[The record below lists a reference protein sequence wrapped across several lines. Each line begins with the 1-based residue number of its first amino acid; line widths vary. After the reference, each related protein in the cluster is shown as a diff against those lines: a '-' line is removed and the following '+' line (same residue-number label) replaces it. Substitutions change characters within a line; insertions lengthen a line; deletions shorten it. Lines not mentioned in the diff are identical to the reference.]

1 MNQAMKIKTFEL
13 RHEQYLLK
21 GDEYGTEPFENNTLI
36 LHGAGGSSRATFTR
50 MRENLYAHGIQS
62 VSFDFV
68 GHGETGGNI
77 QETTLRG
84 RTEQTVAVIKYKCQ
98 EPLTLIGAS
107 MGAYSAV
114 KLTERFAVKDL
125 ILLVP
130 AVYTP
135 RVYEVPFGPRFS
147 DIIREQESW
156 ANSDAFAALAGFSG
170 NIIIIAAEFDEVIP
184 MKLIDQLYGS
194 ARNAKTRTLHIV
206 PNSEHLS
213 LFPEESDFDAAMEL
227 MLEVL
232 KDRQGG

>member
-13 RHEQYLLK
+13 PHEHYLLK
-21 GDEYGTEPFENNTLI
+21 GDEYGTEPSENNTLI

-50 MRENLYAHGIQS
+50 MREHLLAHGIQS

-84 RTEQTVAVIKYKCQ
+84 RTEQAAAVIKYKCQ

-114 KLTERFAVKDL
+114 KLAERFVVKDL

-147 DIIREQESW
+147 VIIREQESW
-156 ANSDAFAALAGFSG
+156 ANSDAFDTMSNFVGS
-170 NIIIIAAEFDEVIP
+170 ITIIAAEIDHVIP
-184 MKLIDQLYGS
+184 MKLIDQHLH
-194 ARNAKTRTLHIV
+194 NAENDHRFPAALFGGGYIKVVGHLFGLH
-206 PNSEHLS
+206 
-213 LFPEESDFDAAMEL
+213 
-227 MLEVL
+227 
-232 KDRQGG
+232 